1 MHRGARLVNAHFLE
15 MMKRKE
21 FDGFLSGFHL
31 HRFEKGSTVC
41 EPGGADDAVFI
52 VVSGRLRAY
61 LSCEGREF
69 TLALLEQGAMF
80 STHTRAIVEASSYA
94 ELMVADTAVFQE
106 KLARYPQFAGVMI
119 GILAEFLGSAFTI
132 IESLVF
138 HDVRQR
144 LAELLVAA
152 VETDGAARTSDGVT
166 VSLGLNTEDLGQLIG
181 ASRQTTSQL
190 INDFIRQGLIEKT
203 GGRSFLVKD
212 LPGLKAACGDGE
224 G

>member
-1 MHRGARLVNAHFLE
+1 MHRGARLTNAHFLE

-31 HRFEKGSTVC
+31 HRFERGSTVC
-41 EPGGADDAVFI
+41 EPGGGDDAVFI

-144 LAELLVAA
+144 LAELLLDA
-152 VETDGAARTSDGVT
+152 VDASDGVT
-166 VSLGLNTEDLGQLIG
+166 VALGLNTEDLGQLIG

>member
-1 MHRGARLVNAHFLE
+1 MHRGARLTNAHFLE

-31 HRFEKGSTVC
+31 HRVEKGSTVC

-144 LAELLVAA
+144 LAELLVDA
-152 VETDGAARTSDGVT
+152 VDTSDGVT

-212 LPGLKAACGDGE
+212 LAGLKAACGDGE